1 MGTDKPPNARPLE
14 GYRHPKSKPHPTDNE
29 IVQGVEV
36 RVPAT
41 WQFASQIKV
50 KCNKLN

>member
-14 GYRHPKSKPHPTDNE
+14 GYRHPKNKPHPTDNE

-36 RVPAT
+36 RVPIRMA
-41 WQFASQIKV
+41 ADLKIRI
-50 KCNKLN
+50 